1 MQGARLVPQVGIAG
15 PSDQLTMWISVDS
28 RPSDHIGP
36 HSLASTVRMPF
47 NRTMNTAVMPLG
59 NIQTP
64 FAQRDTAQSPSIRR
78 TTLEPQRFYVPHQ
91 QEPARAAS
99 RSGAGVRW
107 APVAP
112 AHEALAD
119 PAPERERVT
128 VAGRNVITCSS
139 ASGGIG
145 TTLTAAILAQQLAKR
160 HASTALVDAD
170 LRVAGGGLDVVLGLE
185 HERGVRWHDV
195 HAPLG
200 QLNGPALQRKLPKWK
215 GVAVLSHNPWQGEAP
230 DWWEVQAAVQALAQ
244 EDDAVV
250 VDAGRG
256 EMIEQVA
263 TLVEASHMVFVELSV
278 LGLARAQMH
287 IEWLEQ
293 VGLNSVEQRNTPP
306 GIGQEVRPMAAVPGQ
321 IVAVVGVEPRGTV
334 RERGMVTPDEA
345 TSYLGRDVIG
355 TLRADGHLCGDVL
368 EGLGVRAVPRRNRP
382 VIDELTSI
390 AEHACALDGRRD

>member
-1 MQGARLVPQVGIAG
+1 MRQDLVDETVGERFFRVEVEVA
-15 PSDQLTMWISVDS
+15 VDILCDLLDS
-28 RPSDHIGP
+28 
-36 HSLASTVRMPF
+36 F
-47 NRTMNTAVMPLG
+47 
-59 NIQTP
+59 
-64 FAQRDTAQSPSIRR
+64 
-78 TTLEPQRFYVPHQ
+78 
-91 QEPARAAS
+91 ARAFREDFVERLAILQDF
-99 RSGAGVRW
+99 VRLDLDIGDLTADS
-107 APVAP
+107 APRLMDHDFAVRQSV
-112 AHEALAD
+112 ALAFRS
-119 PAPERERVT
+119 PREKNRAAACGQSDAIGGDGTREEFHRV
-128 VAGRNVITCSS
+128 VDRQHGRNASAGRVNIKVNFLS
-139 ASGGIG
+139 AI
-145 TTLTAAILAQQLAKR
+145 
-160 HASTALVDAD
+160 
-170 LRVAGGGLDVVLGLE
+170 
-185 HERGVRWHDV
+185 
-195 HAPLG
+195 
-200 QLNGPALQRKLPKWK
+200 NALQIEELHHQIVRRQ
-215 GVAVLSHNPWQGEAP
+215 VVDLS
-230 DWWEVQAAVQALAQ
+230 LQ

-263 TLVEASHMVFVELSV
+263 TLVEASHIVFVELSV

-306 GIGQEVRPMAAVPGQ
+306 GIGQEVRPMAAVPGR

>member
-1 MQGARLVPQVGIAG
+1 MRPLRSSTPTCAWRA
-15 PSDQLTMWISVDS
+15 VDS
-28 RPSDHIGP
+28 TWCSGW
-36 HSLASTVRMPF
+36 S
-47 NRTMNTAVMPLG
+47 MNAGCGGT
-59 NIQTP
+59 TC
-64 FAQRDTAQSPSIRR
+64 TRR
-78 TTLEPQRFYVPHQ
+78 
-91 QEPARAAS
+91 
-99 RSGAGVRW
+99 
-107 APVAP
+107 
-112 AHEALAD
+112 
-119 PAPERERVT
+119 
-128 VAGRNVITCSS
+128 S
-139 ASGGIG
+139 AS
-145 TTLTAAILAQQLAKR
+145 
-160 HASTALVDAD
+160 STAP
-170 LRVAGGGLDVVLGLE
+170 R
-185 HERGVRWHDV
+185 
-195 HAPLG
+195 
-200 QLNGPALQRKLPKWK
+200 QRKLPKWK

-256 EMIEQVA
+256 EMIEQAA